1 MIVMTMSEVALCD
14 THFPRRGTIF
24 ADAAW
29 ILLDD
34 GDLPSNVAWLYD
46 EWINIR
52 SLLRLVT
59 EMTLI
64 LSRYTVTFNAET
76 IVSWGSYNLLQ
87 DSCNPNGALTSP
99 GTNPHF
105 ADITYTLHVHK

>member
-1 MIVMTMSEVALCD
+1 MITMTMSEVALW
-14 THFPRRGTIF
+14 RRGIIF

-52 SLLRLVT
+52 SLLRLET
-59 EMTLI
+59 HKTI
-64 LSRYTVTFNAET
+64 GTVCINCNKSIRA
-76 IVSWGSYNLLQ
+76 VSMHLGIT
-87 DSCNPNGALTSP
+87 GAR
-99 GTNPHF
+99 
-105 ADITYTLHVHK
+105 HVVNIINHG